1 MKSSTLDAPSGQMPA
16 DQAAAD
22 ASVAG
27 NTRLTALTDKLADLA
42 PFIAEIVTVILGC

>member
-22 ASVAG
+22 ASAAG
-27 NTRLTALTDKLADLA
+27 NTRLTALTDTLADLA
-42 PFIAEIVTVILGC
+42 PFIAEIVTGILGC